1 MANLNFSTE
10 GIEPA
15 RGGGDYSP
23 LPPGW
28 YEVTITG
35 ADLQKRKQGDD
46 NLLKLTLETT
56 SRHGAHAGRLAWAYL
71 CIDHPS
77 DQTRTIARQQLASVA
92 RALGKSFVGDTDE
105 LVGAVIEAKLD
116 ARPADAAK
124 GTKAGNDVRAYRAVE
139 RNAPTPPAP
148 AAPSQAAA
156 PTQAAA
162 PARKATPPWGR

>member
-15 RGGGDYSP
+15 RSDFSP

-35 ADLQKRKQGDD
+35 AELQKRKQGDD
-46 NLLKLTLETT
+46 HLLKLTLETT
-56 SRHGAHAGRLAWAYL
+56 SRHGAHAGRLAWSYL

-77 DQTRTIARQQLASVA
+77 EQTRTIARQQLARIA
-92 RALGKSFVGDTDE
+92 QALGKSFVGDTDE
-105 LVGAVIEAKLD
+105 LVGSVIEVKLD
-116 ARPADAAK
+116 ARPADPAK
-124 GTKAGNDVRAYRAVE
+124 GTKAGNDVRGYRAVE
-139 RNAPTPPAP
+139 RDAKP
-148 AAPSQAAA
+148 AAPATAST
-156 PTQAAA
+156 PAAA

>member
-1 MANLNFSTE
+1 MANLNFSTD

-46 NLLKLTLETT
+46 QLLKLTLETT
-56 SRHGAHAGRLAWAYL
+56 ARHGAHAGRLAWAYL

-77 DQTRTIARQQLASVA
+77 EQTRTIARQQLAAVA

-105 LVGAVIEAKLD
+105 LVGATIEVKLD
-116 ARPADAAK
+116 ARPADASK

-139 RNAPTPPAP
+139 RNAPATPAP
-148 AAPSQAAA
+148 AAPA
-156 PTQAAA
+156 PIAA

>member
-15 RGGGDYSP
+15 RSDFSP

-35 ADLQKRKQGDD
+35 AELQKRKQGDD
-46 NLLKLTLETT
+46 HLLKLTLETT
-56 SRHGAHAGRLAWAYL
+56 NRHGAHAGRLAWSYL

-77 DQTRTIARQQLASVA
+77 EQTRTIARQQLASIA

-105 LVGAVIEAKLD
+105 LVGCVIEVKLE
-116 ARPADAAK
+116 ARPADPSK
-124 GTKAGNDVRAYRAVE
+124 GTKAGNDVRGYRAVE
-139 RNAPTPPAP
+139 RTAPATPAPT
-148 AAPSQAAA
+148 AATP
-156 PTQAAA
+156 AAA

>member
-15 RGGGDYSP
+15 RSDFSP

-35 ADLQKRKQGDD
+35 AELQKRKQGDD
-46 NLLKLTLETT
+46 HLLKLTLETT
-56 SRHGAHAGRLAWAYL
+56 SRHGAHAGRLAWSYL

-77 DQTRTIARQQLASVA
+77 EQTRTIARQQLARIA
-92 RALGKSFVGDTDE
+92 QALGKSFVGDTDE
-105 LVGAVIEAKLD
+105 LVGSVIEVKLD
-116 ARPADAAK
+116 ARPADPAK
-124 GTKAGNDVRAYRAVE
+124 GAKAGNDVRGYRAVE
-139 RNAPTPPAP
+139 RDAKP
-148 AAPSQAAA
+148 AAAATA
-156 PTQAAA
+156 STPAAA